1 MKTTP
6 SAAGACTNDGH
17 LRLLPQA
24 QTPGTVPLAQHRELL
39 LEQPA
44 ASITTAVVVSQ
55 KHSNGTLQLRDPF
68 HQAKIAVAQI
78 TNEQQGVGLQLMH
91 QLCILITPVPME
103 ITGDCKSDR
112 CQGDF

>member
-1 MKTTP
+1 MKTTA
-6 SAAGACTNDGH
+6 STAGSCTNDGH
-17 LRLLPQA
+17 LRLLPLA

-44 ASITTAVVVSQ
+44 ASISTAIVVAQ

>member
-1 MKTTP
+1 MKTTA

-17 LRLLPQA
+17 LRLLPLA

-44 ASITTAVVVSQ
+44 ASVSTAIVVSQ
-55 KHSNGTLQLRDPF
+55 KHSNRTLQLRNPF
-68 HQAKIAVAQI
+68 HQAKVAVAQI
-78 TNEQQGVGLQLMH
+78 ANEQQGVGLQLMH
-91 QLCILITPVPME
+91 QLCILITPVTME

>member
-1 MKTTP
+1 MKTT
-6 SAAGACTNDGH
+6 SRTAGPCTNNSH
-17 LRLLPQA
+17 LRLLPLA

-39 LEQPA
+39 LQQPA
-44 ASITTAVVVSQ
+44 AAVSTAVVVSQ
-55 KHSNGTLQLRDPF
+55 KHSNRALQLRDPL

-103 ITGDCKSDR
+103 ITGDCKSDS